1 VKNNLLLVINPT
13 AGSIDVKSVLLKTE
27 EWSQKFKYNLRVFRT
42 TGKNDNAKL
51 NDLLQSMDFK
61 RVVVAG
67 GDGTINMVALKLIDT
82 EIILGILPCGS
93 ANGLATSLNIPK
105 NLDEQLKIALSQNAI
120 LIDTISVNGNICIH
134 IADVGI
140 NAELIYNYQASKS
153 TGMLGYAKQA
163 IPTLFK
169 SNFPYEFKISLK
181 DKVINRKAVFLAF
194 ANAKK
199 YGTGAIVNPKGK
211 INDGTFE
218 VIIYKKLKLIEI
230 LKSMTAF
237 LNIKNTSVE
246 SYKTKSVS
254 VKCKRPI
261 ALQID
266 GEFIGEFE
274 ELSAKIK
281 PKSLRLAVA
290 DLG

>member
-1 VKNNLLLVINPT
+1 MKNNLLLVINPT